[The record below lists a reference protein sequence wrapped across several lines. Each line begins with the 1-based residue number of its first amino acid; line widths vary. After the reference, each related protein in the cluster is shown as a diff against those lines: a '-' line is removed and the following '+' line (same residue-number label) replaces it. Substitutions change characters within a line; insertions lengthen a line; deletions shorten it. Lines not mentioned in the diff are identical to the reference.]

1 MPLQHNFLNTER
13 LKPTTNATGSPMMNL
28 EAIVNKFN
36 ELCTKKSDINEH
48 LPTLYKYASECE
60 SIIELGVRG
69 VISTYAFVYGLL
81 SNNSLNK
88 KILLNDISPCNITEL
103 LTQTNN
109 LKIDIKYEWIND
121 LDLEIK
127 ENYDLTFIDT
137 WHVYGQLKRELKK
150 FSKVTN
156 KYIIM
161 HDTTVDDFKGET
173 IRQHLNAEIQ
183 SKITGIPVDEINKG
197 LVPAI
202 TEFLKSNTNWKIKEI
217 FNNNN
222 GLTILEKIN

>member
-1 MPLQHNFLNTER
+1 METI
-13 LKPTTNATGSPMMNL
+13 G
-28 EAIVNKFN
+28 NKYKL
-36 ELCTKKSDINEH
+36 LCKQRSDINEH
-48 LPTLYKYASECE
+48 LPTLCKYASECQ

-81 SNNSLNK
+81 RNNSSNK
-88 KILLNDISPCNITEL
+88 KLLLNDIVKCNIKEL
-103 LTQTNN
+103 LQLTAN

-137 WHVYGQLKRELKK
+137 WHVYGQLKRELEK

-161 HDTTVDDFKGET
+161 HDTSVDDYRGET
-173 IRQHLNAEIQ
+173 IRLGWNAKEQ
-183 SKITGIPVDEINKG
+183 SIKTGIPVDEINKG
-197 LVPAI
+197 LIPAI
-202 TEFLKSNTNWKIKEI
+202 TDFLESNNNWKIREK
-217 FNNNN
+217 FTNNN
-222 GLTILEKIN
+222 GLTILEKLN